1 MRKILLMWLMLYGSF
16 IGFAQSDS
24 IKIKNLYEE
33 AKTNVYK
40 YPKQAI
46 KQIDVLITQSNIN
59 AKQLV
64 DIYFLKSTAYSN
76 LRDNEKA
83 LEHLNKTYEL
93 VNVLENK
100 GQKVAAFHRISSI
113 YHSLKL
119 YDKSLV
125 YLNEAEKTIQ
135 NLENKQEKLE
145 SVAYNCTVRGLIFKD
160 LNNTNS
166 AINYFNKAIRSYNQI
181 ENSFVA
187 NSNKSVI
194 YYNLGYCYL
203 KTDLNTAEKSFITS
217 YELSKLTATKILIA
231 YSLKGLGE
239 YYFKLNNYETSNKK
253 LNEALI
259 VLGDIDDSVL
269 QRNIYSLIGLNSIA
283 QQEWKQFEKADSLST
298 LYAKKVLNSENKTI
312 SIAVQSLNHEAKVST
327 KKTLFNA
334 QLVGIFSLFIL
345 ILMTYVFYSK
355 QKKLNKCILENQE
368 ELVDLLR
375 QK

>member
-40 YPKQAI
+40 DPKQAI
-46 KQIDVLITQSNIN
+46 KQIDVLINHSNIN

-83 LEHLNKTYEL
+83 LEYLNKTYEL

-135 NLENKQEKLE
+135 NLENRQEKLE
-145 SVAYNCTVRGLIFKD
+145 SVAYNYTVRGLIFKD

-194 YYNLGYCYL
+194 
-203 KTDLNTAEKSFITS
+203 
-217 YELSKLTATKILIA
+217 
-231 YSLKGLGE
+231 
-239 YYFKLNNYETSNKK
+239 
-253 LNEALI
+253 
-259 VLGDIDDSVL
+259 
-269 QRNIYSLIGLNSIA
+269 
-283 QQEWKQFEKADSLST
+283 
-298 LYAKKVLNSENKTI
+298 
-312 SIAVQSLNHEAKVST
+312 
-327 KKTLFNA
+327 
-334 QLVGIFSLFIL
+334 
-345 ILMTYVFYSK
+345 
-355 QKKLNKCILENQE
+355 
-368 ELVDLLR
+368 
-375 QK
+375 

>member
-1 MRKILLMWLMLYGSF
+1 MWLMLYGSF

-40 YPKQAI
+40 DPKQAI
-46 KQIDVLITQSNIN
+46 KQIDVLINHSNIN

-145 SVAYNCTVRGLIFKD
+145 SVAYNYTVRGLIFKD

-166 AINYFNKAIRSYNQI
+166 AINYFNKAIRSYNEI

-203 KTDLNTAEKSFITS
+203 KTDLNAAEKSFITS

-334 QLVGIFSLFIL
+334 QLVGVFSLFIL